1 MKKILAVAVLATLS
15 QPALAALKLTT
26 YNPQEKAIFPVSSTL
41 ISGKKEAILFDA
53 QFSTTEGKALVE
65 LIRQSGKELTTV
77 YITGGDPDFYFGLQ
91 PIVEAFPQVK
101 IKATATIVDHINHTK
116 DQKIG
121 YWGPILGE
129 GAPSQLYVPEVYS
142 GDIVLEGEKIEL
154 KEAGTHNAY
163 YWIPSLKTALGGV
176 STYSGIHVWMAD
188 SQTKEERLEW
198 VASLDRMKQLK
209 PKRVIPGHYLGQ
221 VPPRVE
227 AVDFTKQYVMDWQRY
242 VEQSSNSTQLIEKI
256 TAQYP
261 LLTADEGVTIGAK
274 VSMGEMKW

>member
-129 GAPSQLYVPEVYS
+129 GAPSQLYVPEVYN

-163 YWIPSLKTALGGV
+163 YWIPSLKIALGGV

>member
-1 MKKILAVAVLATLS
+1 MNKTLAVALLATFSS
-15 QPALAALKLTT
+15 QVFAGLTLTT
-26 YNPQEKAIFPVSSTL
+26 YNPQEKAIFPVTSTL
-41 ISGKKEAILFDA
+41 ISGEKEAILFDA

-129 GAPSQLYVPEVYS
+129 GAPSQLYVPEVYN

>member
-129 GAPSQLYVPEVYS
+129 GAPSQLYVPEVYN

-209 PKRVIPGHYLGQ
+209 PKCVIPGHYLGQ

>member
-1 MKKILAVAVLATLS
+1 M
-15 QPALAALKLTT
+15 
-26 YNPQEKAIFPVSSTL
+26 
-41 ISGKKEAILFDA
+41 
-53 QFSTTEGKALVE
+53 E

-129 GAPSQLYVPEVYS
+129 GAPSQLYVPEVYN
-142 GDIVLEGEKIEL
+142 GDISLEGEKIEL

>member
-1 MKKILAVAVLATLS
+1 MKKTLAVAVLATLS

-77 YITGGDPDFYFGLQ
+77 YITGGDPDFYFGLE

-129 GAPSQLYVPEVYS
+129 GAPSQLYVPEVYN
-142 GDIVLEGEKIEL
+142 GDILLEGEKIEL

>member
-1 MKKILAVAVLATLS
+1 MKKTLAVAVLATLS

-129 GAPSQLYVPEVYS
+129 GAPSQLYVPEVYN